1 MQPQVQHYILPLSP
15 IVKPIYEQC
24 VRYPAEWEIRPD
36 KLVIQVINNLN
47 IADPANVE
55 TIINLYVGKTQQRLM
70 LAGFKPIDDASLN
83 DICKMIL
90 QLIVCL
96 TEMYTRFG
104 FWQNGIAPTLKFHN
118 FSDYDVI
125 LTTG

>member
-1 MQPQVQHYILPLSP
+1 MQPQNQHYILPLHP

-24 VRYPAEWEIRPD
+24 RMYPEEWEVRPD

-47 IADPANVE
+47 IQDPANVE
-55 TIINLYVGKTQQRLM
+55 TIINLYVGKLQSSLMQRGL
-70 LAGFKPIDDASLN
+70 KPIDDQSLSG
-83 DICKMIL
+83 ICKMLL

-104 FWQNGIAPTLKFHN
+104 FWHNGVAATLSFHN
-118 FSDYDVI
+118 FVDYDVI